1 MDDKNKCRNVKNKMF
16 FTGLPQITKRNVTK
30 KHDESL
36 SFVYIYTDYIYK
48 CISLQ
53 KIESWSGWDSS
64 KPRPRVYS
72 GSVPTSD
79 LPGKTMRCV

>member
-1 MDDKNKCRNVKNKMF
+1 MIKTNVETLKIKCF
-16 FTGLPQITKRNVTK
+16 LPDYHRITRRNVTK